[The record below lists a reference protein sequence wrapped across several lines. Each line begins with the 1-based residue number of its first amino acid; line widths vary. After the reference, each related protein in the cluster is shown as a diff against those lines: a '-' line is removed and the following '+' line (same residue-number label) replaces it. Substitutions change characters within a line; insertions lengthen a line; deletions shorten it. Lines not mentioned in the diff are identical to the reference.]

1 MAVTAAIID
10 SAEREDGHRE
20 LLEEDVVQAVVSG
33 NISLHL
39 DEDVFVT

>member
-20 LLEEDVVQAVVSG
+20 LLEEDVDQVVVPGTSAC
-33 NISLHL
+33 IWMKTCL
-39 DEDVFVT
+39 